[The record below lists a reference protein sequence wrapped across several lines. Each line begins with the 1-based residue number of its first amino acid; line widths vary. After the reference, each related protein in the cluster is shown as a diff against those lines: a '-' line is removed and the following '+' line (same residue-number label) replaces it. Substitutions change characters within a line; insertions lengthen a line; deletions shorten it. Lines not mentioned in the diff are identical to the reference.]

1 MSRSRCRARFRGSFN
16 ENIVDID
23 REAIQNT
30 PIVFGMWRDRT
41 EFSLIDPE
49 ITEDTRPEYKDNEPS
64 NVA

>member
-1 MSRSRCRARFRGSFN
+1 M
-16 ENIVDID
+16 DID